1 MRFMAGR
8 SLGKARAEN
17 KSEFVNHALEILSD
31 ICYDRFQFMERTRG
45 ELILFAVAAS
55 GIWLA
60 IWAVTLLSAWLGVAA
75 LLLIL
80 GALCGFALR
89 DEN

>member
-1 MRFMAGR
+1 LPGR
-8 SLGKARAEN
+8 SLGRARAED
-17 KSEFVNHALEILSD
+17 KPQFVNNALEIVPD

-55 GIWLA
+55 GIWLS
-60 IWAVTLLSAWLGVAA
+60 IWAVILLNTWLGVAS
-75 LLLIL
+75 LLLAL

-89 DEN
+89 DES